1 LQVDAVLCE
10 KQASMGHDLQRRC
23 ERMEAEAEQALL
35 AAIVDSASDA
45 IIAKTLEGVV
55 TSWNASAERLFGYV
69 AHEMIGQSIRRLIP
83 ADRQHEEDMILQRIA
98 AGDRIE
104 HYDTVRVAKDGRT
117 IDVSLTIS
125 PVRNIGGQ
133 VIGASK
139 ISRDITERKRTETLL
154 RRQADLLDQSHDAIF
169 VWKVPGGITY
179 WSRGAEE
186 LYGYTQ
192 EEAIGRVSHELLRT
206 RADVPVTEIEAQITT
221 AGRWRGELK
230 HTTRDGRTVI
240 VESRHD
246 RVIYDGEAYALE
258 TNRDMTEMKA
268 RQERIQV
275 LVHELNHRSKNILS
289 LVQSIAR
296 QTSGSNHED
305 YIERF
310 SQRLQALAANQDLL
324 VKSEWNG
331 VSIHDLVRAQLAHF
345 ADLIGQRILIEGPML
360 SFTPAAAQGI
370 GLALHELATNAGKYG
385 AFTDVKGRVNIA
397 WACDEGTFSIS
408 WTESNGPPVIPPE
421 RRGFGNTVITNLAEM
436 SVDGAVDLQ
445 FTQAGLTWR
454 LTCPAE
460 KALEL
465 GGLAKTTF
473 D

>member
-1 LQVDAVLCE
+1 MVAR
-10 KQASMGHDLQRRC
+10 QAADDLK
-23 ERMEAEAEQALL
+23 RMEAEAEQALL

-45 IIAKTLEGVV
+45 IIAKTLEGIV
-55 TSWNASAERLFGYV
+55 TTWNAAAERLFGYA

-117 IDVSLTIS
+117 IDVSLTVS
-125 PVRNIGGQ
+125 PVRNSAGQ
-133 VIGASK
+133 ILGASK
-139 ISRDITERKRTETLL
+139 ISRDITERKRAETLL

-186 LYGYTQ
+186 LYGYTR

-385 AFTDVKGRVNIA
+385 AFTDVKGRVDIA

-421 RRGFGNTVITNLAEM
+421 RRGFGSTVIIRLAEM

-445 FTQAGLTWR
+445 FPQPGLTWR
-454 LTCPAE
+454 LTCPAD

-465 GGLAKTTF
+465 GALAKTTWE
-473 D
+473 